1 MLRVRTFIFQ
11 FIFVFLDFL
20 SYFSLFFLSLPQLLS
35 CLCVYLFLN
44 EAWCFDGVLG
54 RELITVK
61 VTAWYKRESIID
73 VSENWASDFLSL
85 ISEKYHVLP
94 FNSST
99 SHFVDNSNILPF
111 WLGYKINNREK
122 KLSWIVSGHFSIQ
135 SGWPSLSVSVTGQ
148 HYHCSVAM
156 NVFWVKR
163 HESSMFG
170 RFAIIT
176 FPFHSYRKGGKF
188 NVITER
194 RDLFSNQLSWVIT
207 LKNKREEGG

>member
-1 MLRVRTFIFQ
+1 MKHGVHG
-11 FIFVFLDFL
+11 VF
-20 SYFSLFFLSLPQLLS
+20 
-35 CLCVYLFLN
+35 
-44 EAWCFDGVLG
+44 G

-176 FPFHSYRKGGKF
+176 FPFHSYRKGGKL